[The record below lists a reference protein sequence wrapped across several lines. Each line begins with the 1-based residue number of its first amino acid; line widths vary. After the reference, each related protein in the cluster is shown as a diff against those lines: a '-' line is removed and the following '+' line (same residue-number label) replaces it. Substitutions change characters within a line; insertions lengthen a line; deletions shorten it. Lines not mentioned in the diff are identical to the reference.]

1 MDKIKVEM
9 NVTVSNL
16 KPCPFCG
23 AEAYMW
29 SWNYGT
35 AIQCS
40 KFNTNTHLIQVRGK
54 TEEEAIEQWNM
65 RMEVRY
71 E

>member
-1 MDKIKVEM
+1 MSD
-9 NVTVSNL
+9 NL

-29 SWNYGT
+29 SWNYGV

-40 KFNTNTHLIQVRGK
+40 NFSYMHWIEVRGQ
-54 TEEEAIEQWNM
+54 TIEEAIEKWNA
-65 RMEVRY
+65 RIEPQ
-71 E
+71 ESEEK

>member
-1 MDKIKVEM
+1 M
-9 NVTVSNL
+9 NNKL

-23 AEAYMW
+23 AEAHMW

-40 KFNTNTHLIQVRGK
+40 KFNSHTHVIQVSAK
-54 TEEEAIEQWNM
+54 TSAEAIERWNA
-65 RMEVRY
+65 RAEQKA
-71 E
+71 EGSKE

>member
-1 MDKIKVEM
+1 M
-9 NVTVSNL
+9 NNNL

-40 KFNTNTHLIQVRGK
+40 KFNCDTHLIQVRGQ
-54 TEEEAIEQWNM
+54 TSAEAIERWNA
-65 RMEVRY
+65 RVKPQAES
-71 E
+71 EEING

>member
-1 MDKIKVEM
+1 M
-9 NVTVSNL
+9 NNKL

-35 AIQCS
+35 TIQCS
-40 KFNTNTHLIQVRGK
+40 NFNSHNHVILVSAETSA
-54 TEEEAIEQWNM
+54 EAIARWNA
-65 RMEVRY
+65 REA
-71 E
+71 EGSKE

>member
-1 MDKIKVEM
+1 M
-9 NVTVSNL
+9 NNKL

-23 AEAYMW
+23 AEAHMW

-40 KFNTNTHLIQVRGK
+40 KFDSHTHVIQVSAE
-54 TEEEAIEQWNM
+54 TSAEAIARWNE
-65 RMEVRY
+65 RAIPQAEGS
-71 E
+71 EE

>member
-1 MDKIKVEM
+1 MLHE
-9 NVTVSNL
+9 VSDL

-23 AEAYMW
+23 SDAYMW

-40 KFNTNTHLIQVRGK
+40 KFNPNSHLVQDIYKRIMKVIDK
-54 TEEEAIEQWNM
+54 AFDKE
-65 RMEVRY
+65 
-71 E
+71 

>member
-1 MDKIKVEM
+1 M
-9 NVTVSNL
+9 SNKL

-23 AEAYMW
+23 AEAHMW

-40 KFNTNTHLIQVRGK
+40 KFNSNTHVIQVIAD
-54 TEEEAIEQWNM
+54 TSAEAIERWNA
-65 RMEVRY
+65 RAEGSEDDNDR
-71 E
+71 

>member
-1 MDKIKVEM
+1 MKHD
-9 NVTVSNL
+9 VSDL

-40 KFNTNTHLIQVRGK
+40 KFNSNTHLIQVRGK
-54 TEEEAIEQWNM
+54 TSTEAIERWNA
-65 RMEVRY
+65 RVEPQ
-71 E
+71 ESEDKE

>member
-1 MDKIKVEM
+1 M
-9 NVTVSNL
+9 SNKL

-23 AEAYMW
+23 AEAHMW

-40 KFNTNTHLIQVRGK
+40 KFNSHTHVIQVSAE
-54 TEEEAIEQWNM
+54 TSAEAIERWNA
-65 RMEVRY
+65 RKAERS
-71 E
+71 EDDNDR

>member
-9 NVTVSNL
+9 DVTVSDL

-40 KFNTNTHLIQVRGK
+40 KFNNDTHLIQVRGK
-54 TEEEAIEQWNM
+54 TEKEAVEQWNM
-65 RMEVRY
+65 RTEVRY

>member
-1 MDKIKVEM
+1 M
-9 NVTVSNL
+9 SNKL

-23 AEAYMW
+23 AEAHMW

-40 KFNTNTHLIQVRGK
+40 KFNSHNHVIQVSAE
-54 TEEEAIEQWNM
+54 TSAEAIERWNT
-65 RMEVRY
+65 RAEGSKDDNDR
-71 E
+71 